1 MKEPTKTKM
10 TRDLKEKI
18 NSAGLRK
25 KYHLS
30 SICKAKFDKPLGDL
44 QKWELRELYDFF
56 ELDKPRKKE
65 YKNELIKNYEEN
77 KERGV
82 LPRAIIKARDND
94 RCFMCNDPVE
104 GEEGHIHH
112 IKPKTFYGEDTED
125 NCLLLCV
132 NCHRHWHKSPNLKH
146 KFSIMQSLR
155 TKWKECEYHAAAA
168 ELIWNS
174 HHNRYMDSIGI
185 EIEINDTI
193 KKVNDIVENGEATCI
208 WCESFESWCECE
220 SFAARSFRP
229 LPLWE

>member
-1 MKEPTKTKM
+1 MKEPSKTEMLRAIRELLNIKHKM
-10 TRDLKEKI
+10 
-18 NSAGLRK
+18 K
-25 KYHLS
+25 KHHISYL
-30 SICKAKFDKPLGDL
+30 CKAKFGKPLAKMEKY
-44 QKWELRELYDFF
+44 QIRELYDFF
-56 ELDKPRKKE
+56 ELGEQKEKE

-132 NCHRHWHKSPNLKH
+132 SCHRHWHKSPNLKH

-155 TKWKECEYHAAAA
+155 TKWKESEYHAAAA

-174 HHNRYMDSIGI
+174 NHNRYMDSIGI

>member
-1 MKEPTKTKM
+1 MKEPSKTEMLRAIRELLNIKHKM
-10 TRDLKEKI
+10 
-18 NSAGLRK
+18 K
-25 KYHLS
+25 KHHISYL
-30 SICKAKFDKPLGDL
+30 CKAKFGKPLAKMEKY
-44 QKWELRELYDFF
+44 QIRELYDFF
-56 ELDKPRKKE
+56 ELGEQKEKE

-94 RCFMCNDPVE
+94 RCFMCN
-104 GEEGHIHH
+104 
-112 IKPKTFYGEDTED
+112 
-125 NCLLLCV
+125 
-132 NCHRHWHKSPNLKH
+132 
-146 KFSIMQSLR
+146 
-155 TKWKECEYHAAAA
+155 
-168 ELIWNS
+168 
-174 HHNRYMDSIGI
+174 DSIGI